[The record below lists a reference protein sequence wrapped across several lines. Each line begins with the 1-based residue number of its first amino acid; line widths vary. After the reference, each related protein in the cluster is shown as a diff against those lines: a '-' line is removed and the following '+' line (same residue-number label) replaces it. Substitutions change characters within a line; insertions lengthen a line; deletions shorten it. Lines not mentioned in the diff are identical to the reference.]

1 MEMQLSGR
9 GCRPTKSAY
18 SQEHQGFESLGFRR
32 VLSCSSVKFKSI
44 YLVFLSQRGEPDY
57 APEMQKEKSFYY
69 LGIST
74 CVFQPIVTAHF
85 R

>member
-57 APEMQKEKSFYY
+57 APDAYFSDDDR
-69 LGIST
+69 L
-74 CVFQPIVTAHF
+74 FQIH
-85 R
+85 RDRQSSNI